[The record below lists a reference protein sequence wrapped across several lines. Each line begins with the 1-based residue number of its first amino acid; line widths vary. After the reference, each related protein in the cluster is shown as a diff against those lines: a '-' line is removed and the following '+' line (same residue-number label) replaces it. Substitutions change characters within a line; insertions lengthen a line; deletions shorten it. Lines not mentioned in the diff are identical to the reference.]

1 VRKELWSEGNRP
13 YNLVM
18 SESEDDH
25 RDRKRHQVLTPIFF
39 MVTQDGVT
47 LKGEEHTIEGEVL
60 DLSEAGLRM
69 RSSHMLAEGEE
80 VSFEVISNNK
90 TVMVGVAEVVH
101 CLPEQVY
108 GLHYLKVRRG

>member
-1 VRKELWSEGNRP
+1 
-13 YNLVM
+13 
-18 SESEDDH
+18 
-25 RDRKRHQVLTPIFF
+25 
-39 MVTQDGVT
+39 MVTRDGVS
-47 LKGEEHTIEGEVL
+47 LKNEEHTIEGEVL

-69 RSSHMLAEGEE
+69 RSSHILEEGEQ
-80 VSFEVISNNK
+80 VSFEVTSDKK

>member
-1 VRKELWSEGNRP
+1 MTETSN
-13 YNLVM
+13 
-18 SESEDDH
+18 SDH
-25 RDRKRHQVLTPIFF
+25 RDRQRHQVLTPIFF
-39 MVTQDGVT
+39 MVTQNGVS
-47 LKGEEHTIEGEVL
+47 LKNSEHTIEGEVL

-69 RSSHMLAEGEE
+69 RSTHLLSEGEE
-80 VSFEVISNNK
+80 VSFEVTSDNK